1 MVILATC
8 KWFYISYK
16 IETIFFREKKSLIRP
31 QFYVTFQEI
40 RLGLHRSDY
49 MLDIAT
55 GKLLQVELNTISS
68 SFAGLGCLVSQ
79 LHRLVNWCE
88 MDKEML
94 MFMSNLMPI
103 PSSQIPFQSQN
114 LGLHLDSQVLFSFIM
129 ISRFVAFIRRHFL
142 LKIIIVEI

>member
-1 MVILATC
+1 M
-8 KWFYISYK
+8 
-16 IETIFFREKKSLIRP
+16 
-31 QFYVTFQEI
+31 
-40 RLGLHRSDY
+40 GLHRSDY

-68 SFAGLGCLVSQ
+68 SFARLGCLVSQ

-103 PSSQIPFQSQN
+103 PSSQISFQSQN